1 MNMLFYFEFSCIQ
14 TLLNIH
20 MNEFLFCKLISNTI
34 YVCVCVCVFACTCVN
49 VMSNVISPP
58 PPLKLELGSAASFS
72 RWKSLA
78 SLDGENWGI
87 YRRTSILRLG

>member
-1 MNMLFYFEFSCIQ
+1 
-14 TLLNIH
+14 
-20 MNEFLFCKLISNTI
+20 MNELLFCKLISNTI
-34 YVCVCVCVFACTCVN
+34 YICVCVCVCVCVRLHMRKCDVKCN
-49 VMSNVISPP
+49 SPP
-58 PPLKLELGSAASFS
+58 PPKLELGSATTFS